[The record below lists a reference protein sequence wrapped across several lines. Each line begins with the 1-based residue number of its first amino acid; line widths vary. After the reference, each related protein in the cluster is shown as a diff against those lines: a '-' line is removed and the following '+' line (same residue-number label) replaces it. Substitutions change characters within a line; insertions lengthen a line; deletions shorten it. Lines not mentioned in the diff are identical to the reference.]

1 MINFFKEGLLFI
13 RKNPEILFSLLLI
26 FIIPLA
32 LYYNSFFTLRSFQK
46 NIIDYELQTRA
57 LLVESILSI
66 LAKNYISNPE
76 VLQKTLEDFSKE
88 NPDISKEISQLQ
100 IISLQESGKFKIL
113 ASTNSQEVGQEIQDK
128 EKKDR
133 LAIAWGKEEN
143 VTQLF
148 KKGEERF
155 WDTINVF
162 NDKEGKKVGL
172 ISLSLSLKKWDDLIF
187 KTVSQSY
194 LVLFIS
200 ILVVLLLVVEH
211 TRLFQYPM
219 LYQKLREIDKMKD
232 EFIRMAIHELQS
244 PVSNIRGYIESLKEG
259 LFPTLNEEQKESF
272 SRISISAKN
281 LSDLIS
287 DMLEVSRI
295 EQGRLDFTPQK
306 ISPPKIISEIIKEF
320 EIKAEAKGLKLIFEE
335 KEEPYFIKVNPV
347 RLKQILVNLIEN
359 AIKYTKMGEV
369 EIQTNFSLAKRKYF
383 ISVRDTG
390 VGISAEN
397 QAHLFEKFYRVK
409 TRETAG
415 IPGTGLGLWITRE
428 ICQKMGGDILLESLE
443 GVGSK
448 FTIYFPLIEIK

>member
-1 MINFFKEGLLFI
+1 MRNFFKEGFLFI

-26 FIIPLA
+26 FVIPLA
-32 LYYNSFFTLRSFQK
+32 LYYNLFFTIKSFQK
-46 NIIDYELQTRA
+46 NVNYELQTRA

-76 VLQKTLEDFSKE
+76 ILQKTLEDYFKE
-88 NPDISKEISQLQ
+88 NPDISQEISQLE
-100 IISLQESGKFKIL
+100 IISYQEDGKFKIL
-113 ASTNSQEVGQEIQDK
+113 ASTNPNKVGQEIK
-128 EKKDR
+128 EREKRDR

-143 VTQLF
+143 VTQLV

-155 WDTINVF
+155 WDMINIF
-162 NDKEGKKVGL
+162 HDQEGKKIGL
-172 ISLSLSLKKWDDLIF
+172 ISLSLSLKQWDDLIF
-187 KTVSQSY
+187 KTVSKSY

-200 ILVVLLLVVEH
+200 IFITLLLVVEH

-219 LYQKLREIDKMKD
+219 LYQKLKEIDKMKD

-244 PVSNIRGYIESLKEG
+244 PVSNIRGYIESLGES
-259 LFPTLNEEQKESF
+259 LAPTLNKEQREEF
-272 SRISISAKN
+272 SRISSSAKN

-295 EQGRLDFTPQK
+295 EQGRLDFTPQE
-306 ISPPKIISEIIKEF
+306 IFPPKIISEIVEEF
-320 EIKAEAKGLKLIFEE
+320 KAKAEAKGLKLIFEE
-335 KEEPYFIKVNPV
+335 KKEPCFIKVNPI

-359 AIKYTKMGEV
+359 ALKYTKMGEV
-369 EIQTNFSLAKRKYF
+369 EIKTDYSLTKKKYF

-397 QAHLFEKFYRVK
+397 QKHLFEKFYRVK

-415 IPGTGLGLWITRE
+415 IPGTGLGLWITKT
-428 ICQKMGGDILLESLE
+428 ICEKMGGEILLESME

>member
-1 MINFFKEGLLFI
+1 MINFFKEGFLFI
-13 RKNPEILFSLLLI
+13 RKNPEILFSLFLI
-26 FIIPLA
+26 FIIPLV
-32 LYYNSFFTLRSFQK
+32 LYYNSFFVLKSFQK

-57 LLVESILSI
+57 LLAESILSI
-66 LAKNYISNPE
+66 LVKNYISNPE
-76 VLQKTLEDFSKE
+76 ILQKTLEDFFKG

-100 IISLQESGKFKIL
+100 IISYQEDGKFKIL
-113 ASTNSQEVGQEIQDK
+113 ASTNPQEVGQEIKNK
-128 EKKDR
+128 EKIDR
-133 LAIAWGKEEN
+133 LGIAWGKNEN
-143 VTQLF
+143 VTQLV

-155 WDTINVF
+155 WDTINLF
-162 NDKEGKKVGL
+162 YDKEGKKTGL

-187 KTVSQSY
+187 KTVSKSY
-194 LVLFIS
+194 LILFIS
-200 ILVVLLLVVEH
+200 IFVVLLLVIEH
-211 TRLFQYPM
+211 TRLFQYPI
-219 LYQKLREIDKMKD
+219 LFKKLQEIDRMKD

-244 PVSNIRGYIESLKEG
+244 PVSNIRGYIESLKED
-259 LFPTLNEEQKESF
+259 LFPTLNKEQKESF
-272 SRISISAKN
+272 SRVSISAKS

-306 ISPPKIISEIIKEF
+306 ISPPKLISEIIKEF
-320 EIKAEAKGLKLIFEE
+320 EIKTEAKGLKLIFEG
-335 KEEPYFIKVNPV
+335 KEEPYFIKINPV
-347 RLKQILVNLIEN
+347 RFKQIMVNLLEN

-369 EIQTNFSLAKRKYF
+369 EIQTSFSLTKKKYF

-448 FTIYFPLIEIK
+448 FIIFFPFVK

>member
-1 MINFFKEGLLFI
+1 MRNFFKEGFLFI

-26 FIIPLA
+26 FVIPLA
-32 LYYNSFFTLRSFQK
+32 LYYNLFFTIKSFQK
-46 NIIDYELQTRA
+46 NVNYELQTRA
-57 LLVESILSI
+57 LLVESILSV

-76 VLQKTLEDFSKE
+76 ILQKTLEDFVKE
-88 NPDISKEISQLQ
+88 NPDISQEISQLQ
-100 IISLQESGKFKIL
+100 IISYQEDGKFQIL
-113 ASTNSQEVGQEIQDK
+113 ASTDSQEVGQEIREK

-133 LAIAWGKEEN
+133 LAIAWGKNEN
-143 VTQLF
+143 ITQLV

-155 WDTINVF
+155 WDMINIF
-162 NDKEGKKVGL
+162 HDQEGKKIGL
-172 ISLSLSLKKWDDLIF
+172 ISLSLSLKQWDDLIF
-187 KTVSQSY
+187 KTVSKSY
-194 LVLFIS
+194 LILFIS
-200 ILVVLLLVVEH
+200 IFITLLLVIEH

-244 PVSNIRGYIESLKEG
+244 PVSNIRGYIESLKED
-259 LFPTLNEEQKESF
+259 LYPTLNEEQREDF

-320 EIKAEAKGLKLIFEE
+320 EIKAETKGLKLIFEE
-335 KEEPYFIKVNPV
+335 KEEPCFVKVNPV

-369 EIQTNFSLAKRKYF
+369 EIQTNFSLTKKKYF

-397 QAHLFEKFYRVK
+397 QKHLFEKFYRVK

-428 ICQKMGGDILLESLE
+428 ICQKMGGEILLESLE

-448 FTIYFPLIEIK
+448 FTIYFPLVEIK